1 VGNKNIVTVKQKHDC
16 KKETKLS
23 RKEQTKSKAVK
34 YGEQKNI
41 EIVEQDMKIK
51 GTKAITNEQMKS

>member
-1 VGNKNIVTVKQKHDC
+1 VRQKHDC

-23 RKEQTKSKAVK
+23 RKEQTKSKDVK